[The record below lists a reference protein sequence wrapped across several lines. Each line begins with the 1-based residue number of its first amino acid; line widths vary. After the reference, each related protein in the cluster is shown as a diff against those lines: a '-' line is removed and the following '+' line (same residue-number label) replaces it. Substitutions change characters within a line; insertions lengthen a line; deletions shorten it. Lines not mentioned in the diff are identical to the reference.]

1 MAINLLPIAGQSNG
15 GHCHHVVTAPMDITA
30 AVGVPEKR
38 GNLVQ
43 NSRRSAFLLC
53 TCIFVFSCFKV
64 CWCDLEQHLSQWSL
78 TVQHCIGLFILIGF
92 SVFGIFL
99 VNHR

>member
-43 NSRRSAFLLC
+43 NCRRSAFFCCVHAYL
-53 TCIFVFSCFKV
+53 FSRVSKFFGV
-64 CWCDLEQHLSQWSL
+64 IWSSICL
-78 TVQHCIGLFILIGF
+78 NGL
-92 SVFGIFL
+92 
-99 VNHR
+99 

>member
-43 NSRRSAFLLC
+43 NCRRSAFFLLC

-64 CWCDLEQHLSQWSL
+64 FWCDLEQHLSQWSL
-78 TVQHCIGLFILIGF
+78 TVSVYLF
-92 SVFGIFL
+92 
-99 VNHR
+99 